1 MSDSA
6 AFQEIDDAVRKDEM
20 KEWWGRYGT
29 WVVAAAVVVVVAASG
44 LVGWRQYDQA
54 QRGAASAAYSA
65 ALALAATDPAAARAE
80 LEKQSTGAAE
90 PYRSLAAM
98 VAAQLRATHEEQVTA
113 LIAVAPSLPA
123 RELSDLAM
131 VIAGFKSIGAPKAQ
145 ETMALLEPLGAV
157 DRPFQLSVH
166 ELQAM
171 AAMGKGDA
179 KRAQQLWTEITKDRA
194 APQGM
199 AQRASAMLSVHGAA
213 EAK

>member
-1 MSDSA
+1 ML
-6 AFQEIDDAVRKDEM
+6 DDA
-20 KEWWGRYGT
+20 
-29 WVVAAAVVVVVAASG
+29 
-44 LVGWRQYDQA
+44 
-54 QRGAASAAYSA
+54 
-65 ALALAATDPAAARAE
+65 AL
-80 LEKQSTGAAE
+80 
-90 PYRSLAAM
+90 PYIL
-98 VAAQLRATHEEQVTA
+98 
-113 LIAVAPSLPA
+113 
-123 RELSDLAM
+123 M
-131 VIAGFKSIGAPKAQ
+131 VIAGFKSVGTPKAQ

-171 AAMGKGDA
+171 SAMGKGDA

>member
-29 WVVAAAVVVVVAASG
+29 LVVAAAVVVVVAAAG

-80 LEKQSTGAAE
+80 LEKQSASAAE

-98 VAAQLRATHEEQVTA
+98 VAAQLRATPEEQVAA
-113 LIAVAPSLPA
+113 LVAVAPKLPA

-131 VIAGFKSIGAPKAQ
+131 VIAGFKSIGTPKAQ
-145 ETMALLEPLGAV
+145 ETVALLEPLGAT
-157 DRPFQLSVH
+157 DRPYQLSVH

-179 KRAQQLWTEITKDRA
+179 KRARELWTEIMKDRA